1 MVSDLTMVYRP
12 QLLHRA
18 QRHPGL
24 LVLRER
30 SPVARLQPPLRPAS
44 GRWNGEILLAQQLG
58 PDADE
63 EGGGEVVVDSSTR
76 SDEQRENNGK
86 RDLHTAVL

>member
-1 MVSDLTMVYRP
+1 MVYRP
-12 QLLHRA
+12 SLLHRA

-30 SPVARLQPPLRPAS
+30 SPVARLQPPPRPAPC
-44 GRWNGEILLAQQLG
+44 RWNEEILLAQQLG

-63 EGGGEVVVDSSTR
+63 EGGVEVGQVAVDSCIPQYLSALA
-76 SDEQRENNGK
+76 SSVNDP
-86 RDLHTAVL
+86 